1 MNNEEMKRS
10 LRELC
15 RIESV
20 AGIDVSDDAPYGAGC
35 AQADIES
42 GKLTM
47 NVGTIGVTDVNLVM
61 EIDVRAPVTFEADAV
76 TEPLR
81 RAAAE
86 YGIEVELTQ
95 DTPPVYMDKNG
106 DVRPADTRKHTPK
119 KAEQARMSSLRRL
132 GIHKVCLRRR
142 ALTSHLLRHF
152 WCFAVLKLRFFV
164 PARTKLQS
172 ILSYSQ
178 DFGRRRG
185 EKDCF
190 KTVCFLMSAG
200 RYPEASCGLPRG
212 DRRLLRADGDR
223 RRNIRARDG

>member
-1 MNNEEMKRS
+1 
-10 LRELC
+10 
-15 RIESV
+15 
-20 AGIDVSDDAPYGAGC
+20 
-35 AQADIES
+35 
-42 GKLTM
+42 
-47 NVGTIGVTDVNLVM
+47 
-61 EIDVRAPVTFEADAV
+61 
-76 TEPLR
+76 
-81 RAAAE
+81 
-86 YGIEVELTQ
+86 
-95 DTPPVYMDKNG
+95 
-106 DVRPADTRKHTPK
+106 
-119 KAEQARMSSLRRL
+119 MSSLRRL

-200 RYPEASCGLPRG
+200 LLDCLLFVIILPKI
-212 DRRLLRADGDR
+212 
-223 RRNIRARDG
+223 NIEFEKILYYSI

>member
-1 MNNEEMKRS
+1 MKK
-10 LRELC
+10 
-15 RIESV
+15 
-20 AGIDVSDDAPYGAGC
+20 P
-35 AQADIES
+35 S
-42 GKLTM
+42 GLW
-47 NVGTIGVTDVNLVM
+47 
-61 EIDVRAPVTFEADAV
+61 PV
-76 TEPLR
+76 
-81 RAAAE
+81 
-86 YGIEVELTQ
+86 
-95 DTPPVYMDKNG
+95 
-106 DVRPADTRKHTPK
+106 DTRKHTPK

-152 WCFAVLKLRFFV
+152 WCFAVLKLRFFA

-200 RYPEASCGLPRG
+200 LLDCLLFVIILPKI
-212 DRRLLRADGDR
+212 
-223 RRNIRARDG
+223 NIDFEKILYYYIIIYDVKH